1 MRKPNHTV
9 VTMLVVASALV
20 ANGCSRRPAANTP
33 GPQPPPPFEQPAAT
47 PVPPPPPRVSQPIV
61 DNQPTAT
68 ALPPDEL
75 AGRNLEDLNRD
86 NPLKPAFFPLDSA
99 DLDDQARTIVAAN
112 ADVLKRYPQWVI
124 TIEGHCDERGT
135 TEYNL
140 ALGERRAM
148 AAKSYLQSLGIS
160 ADRLRTVSYG
170 DEYPFDRTHTED
182 AWSLNR
188 RAHFVISAK

>member
-1 MRKPNHTV
+1 MRRLNNT
-9 VTMLVVASALV
+9 LVIVLVMVAALV
-20 ANGCSRRPAANTP
+20 ADGCSRRRAANTP
-33 GPQPPPPFEQPAAT
+33 QPQPAPPFEQPDAVS
-47 PVPPPPPRVSQPIV
+47 PDPPAPRGEAIV
-61 DNQPTAT
+61 DNRVTASPLS
-68 ALPPDEL
+68 ADEL

-86 NPLKPAFFPLDSA
+86 NPLKPAFFQLDSA
-99 DLDDQARTIVAAN
+99 DLDDEARTIVAAN

-148 AAKSYLQSLGIS
+148 AAKSYLQSLGVP

-170 DEYPFDRTHTED
+170 DEYPFDRTASETG
-182 AWSLNR
+182 WSRNR

>member
-1 MRKPNHTV
+1 MRRLNHTLV
-9 VTMLVVASALV
+9 LMLVIVGAL
-20 ANGCSRRPAANTP
+20 AADGCSRRRAANTP
-33 GPQPPPPFEQPAAT
+33 QPQPAPPFEQPGAV
-47 PVPPPPPRVSQPIV
+47 VPDPPAPRAEAIV
-61 DNQPTAT
+61 DNRVTASPLS
-68 ALPPDEL
+68 ADEL

-86 NPLKPAFFPLDSA
+86 NPLKPAFFQLDSA
-99 DLDDQARTIVAAN
+99 DLDDEARTIVAAN

-148 AAKSYLQSLGIS
+148 AAKSYLQSLGVS

-170 DEYPFDRTHTED
+170 DEYPFDRTSSEVG
-182 AWSLNR
+182 WSRNR

>member
-1 MRKPNHTV
+1 MRRLNHTLL
-9 VTMLVVASALV
+9 TMLLIVAALV
-20 ANGCSRRPAANTP
+20 ADGCSRRRAANTP
-33 GPQPPPPFEQPAAT
+33 QPQPAPPFEQPGAVA
-47 PVPPPPPRVSQPIV
+47 PDPPAPRVSQPIV
-61 DNQPTAT
+61 DNQLAASTLSA
-68 ALPPDEL
+68 DDL

-86 NPLKPAFFPLDSA
+86 NPLRPAYFPLDSA
-99 DLDDQARTIVAAN
+99 ELDDEARTIVAAN

-148 AAKSYLQSLGIS
+148 AAKSYLQSLGVP

-170 DEYPFDRTHTED
+170 DEYPFDRTSSEVG
-182 AWSLNR
+182 WSRNR

>member
-1 MRKPNHTV
+1 MRRLNHTLV
-9 VTMLVVASALV
+9 MMLVIAAAL
-20 ANGCSRRPAANTP
+20 AADGCSRRRAAAT
-33 GPQPPPPFEQPAAT
+33 PQPQPAPPFEQAGAVSPDPPA
-47 PVPPPPPRVSQPIV
+47 PRTEAIV
-61 DNQPTAT
+61 DNRVTGSP
-68 ALPPDEL
+68 LSSDEL

-86 NPLKPAFFPLDSA
+86 NPLKPAFFQLDSA
-99 DLDDQARTIVAAN
+99 DLDDEARTIVAAN

-148 AAKSYLQSLGIS
+148 AAKSYLQSLGVP

-170 DEYPFDRTHTED
+170 DEYPFDRTSSEVG
-182 AWSLNR
+182 WSRNR